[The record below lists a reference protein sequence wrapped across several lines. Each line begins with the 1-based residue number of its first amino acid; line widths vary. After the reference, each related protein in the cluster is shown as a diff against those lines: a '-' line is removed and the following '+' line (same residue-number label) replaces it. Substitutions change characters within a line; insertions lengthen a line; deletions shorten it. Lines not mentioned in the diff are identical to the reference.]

1 MQRKSLALLLALS
14 LSLCAA
20 CGREESPIPAAPE
33 PPVQSEPEVV
43 QPAEPEPEPAP
54 EPEPEPIVK
63 TATATI
69 AATGDVLMHYPVIKS
84 GQVSGGEEY
93 NFDSIFTYF
102 NSYVSAADYAVA
114 NLETTLSGLDN
125 GYKYQGYPR
134 FNCPD
139 GIVSSVQRAG
149 FDMLLTANNHSYDTG
164 ETGFLR
170 TISVVDEVGL
180 ARIGT
185 HLNTEEPRYHI
196 QDING
201 IKVGMLCYT
210 YETEDDSLEIKSL
223 NCLPMNEKTS
233 QLVNTF
239 SYLRLEEFYAELEGH
254 LTAMEEEGAQASVL
268 FIHWGNEYQLR
279 ENDRQRAMA
288 QAICDLGVDVIVGG
302 HPHVVQPV
310 ELLTAQN
317 DPDHTTV
324 CLYSMGNAVSNQR
337 IEQMPS
343 YDGYTE
349 DGVLFQVTFASYS
362 DGTVMLEQADLLPTW
377 VNLTKGEETGK
388 TAYEIIPL
396 DREVEDW
403 KTAFTLTE
411 KEYAQAERSYERTMS
426 IVGAGLEQVQSVLSA
441 RPTPADRE

>member
-1 MQRKSLALLLALS
+1 MQRKSLALLLAMTMG
-14 LSLCAA
+14 LCAA
-20 CGREESPIPAAPE
+20 CAGGESPAIPE
-33 PPVQSEPEVV
+33 PPVEPEVV
-43 QPAEPEPEPAP
+43 QPA

-69 AATGDVLMHYPVIKS
+69 AATGDVLMHYPVIKT
-84 GQVSGGEEY
+84 GQVSGGGEY

-102 NSYVSAADYAVA
+102 NSYVADVDYAVA

-125 GYKYQGYPR
+125 GYGYQGYPR

-139 GIVSSVQRAG
+139 GIVSSLERAG

-164 ETGFLR
+164 EKGFLR
-170 TISVVDEVGL
+170 TLSVVDEAGL
-180 ARIGT
+180 DRIGT
-185 HLNTEEPRYHI
+185 YLNTEEPRYHI
-196 QDING
+196 EDING

-210 YETEDDSLEIKSL
+210 YETEDDDPALKSL
-223 NCLPMNEKTS
+223 NGIRLNENTTP
-233 QLVNTF
+233 LVNTF
-239 SYLRLEEFYAELEGH
+239 SYLRLDEFYAELEGH
-254 LTAMEEEGAQASVL
+254 LTAMESAGAQASVL

-279 ENDRQRAMA
+279 ENDNQRAMA
-288 QAICDLGVDVIVGG
+288 QTICDLGVDVIVGG

-337 IEQMPS
+337 LERMPS

-362 DGTVMLEQADLLPTW
+362 DGTVMLESAELLPTW
-377 VNLTKGEETGK
+377 VNLTKGAETGK

-403 KTAFTLTE
+403 KTAFTLSDGE
-411 KEYAQAERSYERTMS
+411 FEQAQRSYERTMS
-426 IVGAGLEQVQSVLSA
+426 IVGEGMEQVQTALAA
-441 RPTPADRE
+441 RPDPATQNVRKDYAV

>member
-1 MQRKSLALLLALS
+1 MQRKSLALLLAMTMG
-14 LSLCAA
+14 LCAA
-20 CGREESPIPAAPE
+20 CAGGESPAIPE
-33 PPVQSEPEVV
+33 PPVEPEVV
-43 QPAEPEPEPAP
+43 QPA

-69 AATGDVLMHYPVIKS
+69 AATGDVLMHYPVIKT
-84 GQVSGGEEY
+84 GQVSGGGEY

-102 NSYVSAADYAVA
+102 NSYVADVDYAVA

-125 GYKYQGYPR
+125 GYGYQGYPR

-139 GIVSSVQRAG
+139 GIVSSLERAG

-164 ETGFLR
+164 EKGFLR
-170 TISVVDEVGL
+170 TLSVVDEAGL
-180 ARIGT
+180 DRIGT
-185 HLNTEEPRYHI
+185 YLNTEEPRYHI
-196 QDING
+196 EDING

-210 YETEDDSLEIKSL
+210 YETEDDDPALKSL
-223 NCLPMNEKTS
+223 NGIRLNENTTP
-233 QLVNTF
+233 LVNTF
-239 SYLRLEEFYAELEGH
+239 SYLRLDEFYAELEGH
-254 LTAMEEEGAQASVL
+254 LTAMESAGAQASVL

-279 ENDRQRAMA
+279 ENDNQRAMA
-288 QAICDLGVDVIVGG
+288 QTICDLGVDVIVGG

-337 IEQMPS
+337 LERMPS

-362 DGTVMLEQADLLPTW
+362 DGTVMLESAELLPTW
-377 VNLTKGEETGK
+377 VNLTKGAETGK

-403 KTAFTLTE
+403 KTAFTLSDGE
-411 KEYAQAERSYERTMS
+411 FANAERSYERTMS
-426 IVGAGLEQVQSVLSA
+426 IAGEGMEQARAALAA
-441 RPTPADRE
+441 RPTPADGE

>member
-20 CGREESPIPAAPE
+20 CGREESPTPSAPE
-33 PPVQSEPEVV
+33 PPVQSAPEAVL
-43 QPAEPEPEPAP
+43 PPEPEP

-69 AATGDVLMHYPVIKS
+69 AATGDVLMHYPVIKT
-84 GQVSGGEEY
+84 GQVSGGGEY

-102 NSYVSAADYAVA
+102 NAYVDRADYAVA

-139 GIVSSVQRAG
+139 GIVSSLERAG

-164 ETGFLR
+164 EKGFLR
-170 TISVVDEVGL
+170 TLSVVDEAGL
-180 ARIGT
+180 DRIGT
-185 HLNTEEPRYHI
+185 YRNTEETRYHI
-196 QDING
+196 EDING

-210 YETEDDSLEIKSL
+210 YETEDDSLQIKSL
-223 NCLPMNEKTS
+223 NCLPMNEQTS
-233 QLVNTF
+233 RLVNTF

-268 FIHWGNEYQLR
+268 FIHWGNEYQLQ
-279 ENDRQRAMA
+279 ENDHQRAMA

-349 DGVLFQVTFASYS
+349 DGVLFQVTFAAYS
-362 DGTVMLEQADLLPTW
+362 DGTVMLEQAGLLPTW
-377 VNLTKGEETGK
+377 VNLTRGETTGN

-396 DREVEDW
+396 DSGVEDW
-403 KTAFTLTE
+403 KTEFTLTE

-426 IVGAGLEQVQSVLSA
+426 IVGEGLEQVQAALAA
-441 RPTPADRE
+441 RPTPADGE